1 MFSKEYLVDD
11 QHVDFQG
18 VVDGLYY
25 PFYLE
30 WTRHAFMKEALGL
43 DLEEEFKAGRMHVI
57 LEYGLR
63 FRKSLQKGHKMEVTC
78 KVARNEK
85 RNRINFEQQILVDGV
100 VYADAT
106 FVATC
111 LVNGRPTVP
120 EIVMNAVE
128 D

>member
-1 MFSKEYLVDD
+1 MFSKEYLVDEK
-11 QHVDFQG
+11 HLDFQG

-30 WTRHAFMKEALGL
+30 WARHAFMKEALGL
-43 DLEEEFKAGRMHVI
+43 DLEKEFEAGRMHII
-57 LEYGLR
+57 LEYSLR
-63 FRKSLQKGHKMEVTC
+63 FRKSLQKGNKMEVTC
-78 KVARNEK
+78 KVAKNEK
-85 RNRINFEQQILVDGV
+85 RSRINFEQQILVNGI

-111 LVNGRPTVP
+111 LVNGRPMVP
-120 EIVMNAVE
+120 EIVMNAIA

>member
-1 MFSKEYLVDD
+1 MFSKKYLVDG
-11 QHVDFQG
+11 QHIDFQG

-30 WTRHAFMKEALGL
+30 WARHAFMKEALGL
-43 DLEEEFKAGRMHVI
+43 DLEEEFKAGRMHII
-57 LEYGLR
+57 LEYSLR
-63 FRKSLQKGHKMEVTC
+63 FRKSLQKGNKMEVTC
-78 KVARNEK
+78 KVTKNEK
-85 RNRINFEQQILVDGV
+85 RSRINFEQQILVDGV

-120 EIVMNAVE
+120 EVVMNAVV

>member
-1 MFSKEYLVDD
+1 MFSKEYFVDD
-11 QHVDFQG
+11 NHLDFQG

-30 WTRHAFMKEALGL
+30 WARHAFMKEALGL
-43 DLEEEFKAGRMHVI
+43 DLEEEFKAGRMHII
-57 LEYGLR
+57 LEYSLR
-63 FRKSLQKGHKMEVTC
+63 FRKSLQKGNKMEVTC
-78 KVARNEK
+78 KVTKNEK
-85 RNRINFEQQILVDGV
+85 RSRINFEQQILVDGV

-120 EIVMNAVE
+120 EVVMNAVV